1 MATFGN
7 LNVHIADSSAPSAPA
22 SGLILYSAT
31 GGVLSVVNNTGTVQA
46 VGFPSAP
53 EGAVLMGS
61 GTNYSYVSIGTN
73 TQVLISNGTTLGWAN
88 V

>member
-31 GGVLSVVNNTGTVQA
+31 GGILSVVNNSDTLQA
-46 VGFPSAP
+46 VVFPSAP
-53 EGAVLMGS
+53 EGAVLIGS
-61 GTNYSYVSIGTN
+61 GSNYSYVSIGTN
-73 TQVLISNGTTLGWAN
+73 NQVLFSNGTIAVWDN